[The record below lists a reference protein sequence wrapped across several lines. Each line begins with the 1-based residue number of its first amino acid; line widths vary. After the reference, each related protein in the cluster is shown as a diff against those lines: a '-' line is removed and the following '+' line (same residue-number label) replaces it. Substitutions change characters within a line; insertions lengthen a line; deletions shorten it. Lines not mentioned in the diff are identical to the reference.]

1 MALNFQKP
9 TNIPQH
15 DYNAPIL
22 APSKYDPFEAIG
34 NSEVSQKTAV
44 ISAGVY
50 PLLYVDVL
58 KIFRSKSADE
68 LIFVAEFDIL
78 DSQSTT
84 NPPGTHACVI
94 HKFIHKTTPGLI
106 KAMLAA
112 IGDVNVD
119 GVTAEDAKMA
129 CSDANPLH
137 GRLVRLQ
144 SSPVAGK
151 VYLRNEWFAIPENVQ
166 ERAEELRAR
175 VFPDLSVPF

>member
-1 MALNFQKP
+1 MGFNFQK
-9 TNIPQH
+9 
-15 DYNAPIL
+15 NAPPQQTGYNDVV
-22 APSKYDPFEAIG
+22 APSKYDPFDAIQ
-34 NSEVSQKTAV
+34 NAEVSQKSAV

-78 DSQSTT
+78 DSTSTQ
-84 NPPGTHACVI
+84 NPAGSRASVI

-112 IGDVNVD
+112 IGDVSVD
-119 GVTAEDAKMA
+119 GVTSEDARMA

-151 VYLRNEWFAIPENVQ
+151 VYLRNEWFSIPENVQ
-166 ERAEELRAR
+166 ERAEELRSR